1 MSSKLLLRIAAC
13 LTFLHALSHTWGVFS
28 IDADIRPEDAVVL
41 NAMKS
46 HHFDVMGWQR
56 TFWDFFLGF
65 GLAVT
70 VFLLLLSVLLWQIG
84 TLATVRPRLAQPMIA
99 SFFVAWLGF
108 AILDWCLFFP
118 APLVASILLT
128 LLIGGAWIANRKAK
142 LSDAASTNLTQAVS

>member
-1 MSSKLLLRIAAC
+1 MSSKLLLRIAAG

-28 IDADIRPEDAVVL
+28 IDAGATPEDAAVL

-46 HHFDVMGWQR
+46 HHFEVMGWQR
-56 TFWDFFLGF
+56 SFWDFFLGF

-84 TLATVRPRLAQPMIA
+84 TLTTVKPRLAQPMIA
-99 SFFVAWLGF
+99 ASFVAWAGL

-128 LLIGGAWIANRKAK
+128 ILIGAAWIANRKAK
-142 LSDAASTNLTQAVS
+142 LSDIASTNLTQAVN